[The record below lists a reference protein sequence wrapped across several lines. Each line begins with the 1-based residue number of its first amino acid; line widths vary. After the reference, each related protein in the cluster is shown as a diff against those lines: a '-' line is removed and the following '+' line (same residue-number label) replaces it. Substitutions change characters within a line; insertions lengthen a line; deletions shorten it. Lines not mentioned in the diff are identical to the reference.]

1 MKTRSGFITENNK
14 VNINNN
20 IEKSENP
27 IYIIRDIQCLKNK
40 IKILYNYPKK
50 IKMNLFIDSK
60 YSFSD
65 ISILWDINIKQY
77 VLIINHTRTKQL
89 YIIKSSLYNYISEQV
104 CQIFYYNN
112 DTHNTSCSVNSD
124 NTEYNDIELIS

>member
-27 IYIIRDIQCLKNK
+27 IYIIRDIQCLKN
-40 IKILYNYPKK
+40 K